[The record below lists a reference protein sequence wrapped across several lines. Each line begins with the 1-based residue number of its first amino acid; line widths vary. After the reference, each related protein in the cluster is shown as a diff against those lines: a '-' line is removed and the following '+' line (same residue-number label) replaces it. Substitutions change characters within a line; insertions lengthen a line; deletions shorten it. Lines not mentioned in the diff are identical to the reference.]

1 MHMPLFSVISGNL
14 SVSETE
20 LKKYVLK
27 QYMYTGNQNTAY
39 PLAWITA
46 PKAVPANYCLW
57 EDDILL

>member
-1 MHMPLFSVISGNL
+1 MPLFSVISGNL

-39 PLAWITA
+39 PLA
-46 PKAVPANYCLW
+46 
-57 EDDILL
+57 